1 MADKD
6 TSTSSAL
13 VRKRSDTQLMPPPPA
28 AKRIQRPKTVLDE
41 DTYTDGLSKII
52 ARDFFPGLLESDAQ
66 SDYLSALDSKDQA
79 WISSAGKRLRE
90 VMTPGN
96 RRHRHR
102 LHTPSLQ
109 NTDGRPDETPQSF
122 VGDTPASVFSVSTT
136 ASAAADARASKAA
149 AGPDT
154 SMSLGSFQSKYTSE
168 DNESF
173 YRLLDKQNQKRAETH
188 AWLYNG
194 NKLPSKMQLKQREI
208 EDRLIESGA
217 AIVDDGYNKKDRLA
231 IKDREDRPA
240 APETWKTAAKNALMF
255 GPDGLDSA
263 VQSVAEKAQAE
274 SLAPPKSIVYA
285 NTRLQDPSVAAEQ
298 QRQRQQLAKDR
309 RGSMS
314 SRASGPP
321 SPTLSAVR
329 AAIAGKPRRQD
340 ADSTIGSLAGSAAG
354 TATGGETP
362 RVNGY
367 AFVDDD
373 ESVVDPADAESS
385 EPIIRFGT
393 ADSTPNPF
401 QLQAKSTREGLHHR
415 MVERIAHNKR
425 TSARVGMTGRA
436 QTPVSPYPNSPRIKG
451 NLTPAGQRL
460 WSNMA
465 GGAVPRDAV
474 SSFNK
479 QRGGPQKDPKGSR
492 RARLREMNAVLRK

>member
-6 TSTSSAL
+6 TGASSAL
-13 VRKRSDTQLMPPPPA
+13 VRKRTDTQLMPPPPV

-66 SDYLSALDSKDQA
+66 SDYLNAIDSKDQA

-136 ASAAADARASKAA
+136 ASAAEERASKAA

-173 YRLLDKQNQKRAETH
+173 YKLLDKQNQKRAEKH

-208 EDRLIESGA
+208 EDRLIESGT

-240 APETWKTAAKNALMF
+240 APEMWKTAPKNALMF
-255 GPDGLDSA
+255 GPDGLDSS

-298 QRQRQQLAKDR
+298 QRRRQQLAKDR
-309 RGSMS
+309 RGSS
-314 SRASGPP
+314 VSRASGPP

-329 AAIAGKPRRQD
+329 DAIAGKPRRQD
-340 ADSTIGSLAGSAAG
+340 ADSTIGSIAGSAAG

-373 ESVVDPADAESS
+373 ESVVDAAEAEP
-385 EPIIRFGT
+385 EPIIKFGT
-393 ADSTPNPF
+393 ADSRPNPF

-436 QTPVSPYPNSPRIKG
+436 QTPVTPYPNSPRVKG
-451 NLTPAGQRL
+451 GLTPAGQRL
-460 WSNMA
+460 WSSMA
-465 GGAVPRDAV
+465 GGSVQRDAV

-479 QRGGPQKDPKGSR
+479 QRNGQQKDPKGSR
-492 RARLREMNAVLRK
+492 RARLREMNAALRQ